1 MIKTWLIALAMAAS
15 FTGLGLVTSGQ
26 AQAAPSAE
34 CAAHL
39 AGKQTAIT
47 PSADRRYHL
56 ERGEFSP
63 CNEEDAGGSSSAR
76 RDDHPQEDDE
86 QKTRFCRKRWYC

>member
-1 MIKTWLIALAMAAS
+1 MIKTWLIALALAAS

-34 CAAHL
+34 CVAHL

-56 ERGEFSP
+56 ERGEASP
-63 CNEEDAGGSSSAR
+63 CNAEDAGESAT
-76 RDDHPQEDDE
+76 RDDRVEQDDE
-86 QKTRFCRKRWYC
+86 QKSRFCRKRWYC